1 MKIEVISLFPKM
13 FESPFGESIIGR
25 AISKGIIELKVHNLR
40 NWAWNDYGAVDDR
53 PFGGGVGML
62 IRVDV
67 VDKALK
73 GVVGDDYQKNK
84 TEKRKIVLTSA
95 RGKRFD
101 QKMAEEWSKLDNLVL
116 ICGHYEGVDQR
127 VADELADEEVS
138 IGDYVLSGG
147 ELPAM
152 VMIDATARLV
162 GGVLGKDESSKQE
175 SFSAQEIDG
184 QELRAI
190 EYPQY
195 TRPQEYRGWKVPEV
209 LLSGD
214 PKKIKKWQEE
224 ETKKLCR

>member
-84 TEKRKIVLTSA
+84 TRKRKIVLTSA

-175 SFSAQEIDG
+175 SFSVQEIDG
-184 QELRAI
+184 QGLRAI